1 MLIQK
6 SINLLKG
13 DCAIVVIAHRLSTVK
28 NCDYIYVLKEGWI
41 AEEGSFD
48 ELYRDTNSRFYS
60 MCQAQ
65 NI

>member
-13 DCAIVVIAHRLSTVK
+13 DCAIVVIAHRLSTVRS
-28 NCDYIYVLKEGWI
+28 CDCIYVLKDGRV

-48 ELYRDTNSRFYS
+48 DLYGDKNSCFYN

-65 NI
+65 NL